1 MSAITSRVPPKCPH
15 CETIQTIPEWSEN
28 AGENEMVYLWHCAAC
43 GHEFETKDRAVDE
56 QTSDDELAEE
66 FLPNLVVE

>member
-1 MSAITSRVPPKCPH
+1 MSANIPQVPPKCAH

-28 AGENEMVYLWHCAAC
+28 AGNEMVYFWHCMAC
-43 GHEFETKDRAVDE
+43 GHEFETRDRPVGG
-56 QTSDDELAEE
+56 QMSNDELAEE